1 MADTGTMISRIYGGF
16 RGVDFRGEEVNLS
29 RSPDS
34 CNMWKNYKETDS
46 IETRPELKKYASFGR
61 RVNGIYFLKGKMYV
75 HCDREFFKVEK
86 SGDTT
91 TSTNISRE
99 LIDAPSTGIVYG
111 NHLYILDGSDYYCFD
126 GTTFDYVQGYIPTTV
141 ISSDGLGN
149 GSTYQDV
156 NLLCGTRQVN
166 TFRGRGKG
174 SGQLTYYVSA
184 PKIYSNV
191 TVRVYEEV
199 GGVWDWYVREQTDYT
214 VKADEGAIE
223 FVSGR
228 EPDVPHTDGQD
239 NISIEFASYVE
250 GKTYAQAI
258 FPSTDIRC
266 CTLLQV
272 FDNRIFVSG
281 NPDKPNRI
289 WHCSMDTPTYFSAS
303 DYYDEGIDTAKV
315 TGMAVGNNAIWVFRE
330 PTDTGTSVFY
340 HTPAID
346 DTYGKIYPSSHSSIA
361 LGCAGKALNF
371 NDDIIFFS
379 QRGMEGVSGDI
390 TTEQM
395 AAHRSSLIDRKLM
408 TEKNY
413 KDMILEEWQGYL
425 LVIVPNDLGSHVY
438 LADSRALF
446 TNENHAEYE
455 WFYWELNKV
464 VTCVKEYEG
473 VLYVGT
479 NDGVY
484 ELSGNTNV
492 TSWWV
497 TPKDKFGVA
506 NKTKTTLKK
515 GCVVEAFGE
524 VTLSAKTDVDIA
536 FDDGET
542 FNEDD
547 FFTCRIRKKKFKD
560 IQLKFYSE
568 TRFRLETATLEAIVG
583 GYIKGR

>member
-1 MADTGTMISRIYGGF
+1 MAETGTMISRIYGGF

-34 CNMWKNYKETDS
+34 LNMWRNYKETES
-46 IETRPELKKYASFGR
+46 IETRPDLKLYAAFEDKI
-61 RVNGIYFLKGKMYV
+61 NGIYFLKGRMYV
-75 HCDREFFKVEK
+75 HSGGNFYKVEK
-86 SGDTT
+86 SGNTIT
-91 TSTNISRE
+91 HT
-99 LIDAPSTGIVYG
+99 LIGQNLHDAKSNGIIYG
-111 NHLYILDGSDYYCFD
+111 NRLYILDGFDYYYCD
-126 GTTFDYVQGYIPTTV
+126 GNKVEKVEGYVPTTV
-141 ISSDGLGN
+141 IGSDGLGN

-156 NLLCGTRQVN
+156 NLLCGNRQVN
-166 TFRGRGKG
+166 TFRGRG
-174 SGQLTYYVSA
+174 SGQYKYYVSA
-184 PKIYSNV
+184 PKIYDTDIIV
-191 TVRVYEEV
+191 KVYEEV
-199 GGVWDWYVREQTDYT
+199 DGEWKWSVRLQTDYT
-214 VKADEGAIE
+214 VDTEQGMIE
-223 FVSGR
+223 FVSGK
-228 EPDVPHTDGQD
+228 EPEKPLTEGQD
-239 NISIEFASYVE
+239 NISIEFISYVE
-250 GKTYAQAI
+250 GKTATEAAS
-258 FPSTDIRC
+258 PSSDIRS
-266 CTLLQV
+266 CTILQV

-281 NPDKPNRI
+281 NPTKPNRI
-289 WHCSMDTPTYFSAS
+289 WHSSMDNPTYFSAS

-330 PTDTGTSVFY
+330 PSDTGTNVFY

-361 LGCAGKALNF
+361 LGCVGKAINF
-371 NDDIIFFS
+371 NDDIAFFS
-379 QRGMEGVSGDI
+379 QRGMEGISGDI
-390 TTEQM
+390 ATEQM

-408 TEKNY
+408 SESNY

-425 LVIVPNDLGSHVY
+425 LVIVPNDLGSNVY

-464 VTCVKEYEG
+464 ITVVKEYDG
-473 VLYVGT
+473 VLYVGSS
-479 NDGVY
+479 DGVY
-484 ELSGNTNV
+484 ELSGETEV

-497 TPKDKFGVA
+497 TPKDKFGVP

-524 VTLSAKTDVDIA
+524 VTVSAKTDTDIA

>member
-1 MADTGTMISRIYGGF
+1 MAETGTMISRIYGGF

-34 CNMWKNYKETDS
+34 VNMWRNYRETES
-46 IETRPELKKYASFGR
+46 IETRPDLKVYYKLSSII
-61 RVNGIYFLKGKMYV
+61 NGIYFLKGTMYV
-75 HCDREFFKVEK
+75 HNGAVFSKLTK
-86 SGDTT
+86 SGSTIT
-91 TSTNISRE
+91 RTNLYTSMANAKSN
-99 LIDAPSTGIVYG
+99 GIVYG
-111 NHLYILDGSDYYCFD
+111 ERLYILDGKSYYYCD
-126 GTTFDYVQGYIPTTV
+126 GTDFKVVEGYIPSTV
-141 ISSDGLGN
+141 IGSDGLGT

-166 TFRGRGKG
+166 TFRGRGG
-174 SGQLTYYVSA
+174 GQYKYYVSA
-184 PKIYSNV
+184 PKIYANGV
-191 TVRVYEEV
+191 VVRVYEKV
-199 GGVWDWYVREQTDYT
+199 GEEWQWNERPSADYS
-214 VKADEGAIE
+214 VKTDEGMIE
-223 FVSGR
+223 FVSGK
-228 EPDVPHTDGQD
+228 EPDKPLTEGQD
-239 NISIEFASYVE
+239 NISIEFVSYVE
-250 GKTYAQAI
+250 GKTYDQAKS
-258 FPSTDIRC
+258 PSTDILY
-266 CTLLQV
+266 CTMLQV

-281 NPDKPNRI
+281 NPTKPNRI
-289 WHCSMDTPTYFSAS
+289 WHCSIDNPAYFSAS
-303 DYYDEGIDTAKV
+303 DYYDEGLDTAKV

-340 HTPAID
+340 HTPAMD

-361 LGCAGKALNF
+361 LGCEGQALNF
-371 NDDIIFFS
+371 NDDLIFFS
-379 QRGMEGVSGDI
+379 QRGMEGISGDI
-390 TTEQM
+390 ATEQM
-395 AAHRSSLIDRKLM
+395 AAHRSSLVDRKLM
-408 TEKNY
+408 SEKNY
-413 KDMILEEWQGYL
+413 KDMILEEWRGYL
-425 LVIVPNDLGSHVY
+425 LVIVPNDLGSHIY

-455 WFYWELNKV
+455 WFYWEFNKV
-464 VTCVKEYEG
+464 ITCVKEYDG
-473 VLYVGT
+473 VLYVGAK
-479 NDGVY
+479 DGVY
-484 ELSGNTNV
+484 ELSGETNV

-524 VTLSAKTDVDIA
+524 VTLSAKTDADIA

-560 IQLKFYSE
+560 IQLKFYSK